1 MIEALITSIT
11 STTSTTF
18 PYSYRF
24 HITNA
29 MRFTLVLCQTTEND
43 LRLTF
48 AICALALTP
57 LLAAAQH
64 DHTGAKLLGGLGSHR
79 HEITTKSPQAQR
91 FFNQGLALAYAFN
104 HPEAKRSFEEAAR
117 LDPSCAMCHWGI
129 AFVLGPN
136 INASMDPAVSA
147 EAYAASRRALTLAPN
162 ATARERAYIEA
173 LAKRYSEPAPEN
185 RAPLDS
191 AFARAMRDVA
201 RRFPSDDDALTIYA
215 EAAMDVTPW
224 TYWTR
229 DKRPLPGTMEILR
242 TLETV
247 SARNPKH
254 PGACHLYIHAVEA
267 AFPERAV
274 ACAERLAALMPSAG
288 HIVHMPAHIYLRVG
302 RYEDAIRA
310 NEHAVHADE
319 IYIADQR
326 AESFYTIAYYPH
338 NYHFLAFAATMA
350 GLEERALKAARSAA
364 AKIPLDIAATAPDL
378 QLLVAYPHV
387 TLATFGRLDDV
398 LREPLPRGD
407 LRVAT
412 GLAWFARGMA
422 FAAKRRFAD
431 AGAAL
436 DTVRAAS
443 AALTTNPGDPVMN
456 IAERVLAAEIAIRSG
471 KPADAIAPLTEAKD
485 IEDGLMYM
493 EPPYWHQPVRHFLGA
508 ALLELNRPAEAER
521 AYRED
526 LARFPKNAW
535 ATRGLERSL
544 RAQGKD

>member
-1 MIEALITSIT
+1 
-11 STTSTTF
+11 
-18 PYSYRF
+18 
-24 HITNA
+24 
-29 MRFTLVLCQTTEND
+29 
-43 LRLTF
+43 
-48 AICALALTP
+48 
-57 LLAAAQH
+57 
-64 DHTGAKLLGGLGSHR
+64 
-79 HEITTKSPQAQR
+79 
-91 FFNQGLALAYAFN
+91 
-104 HPEAKRSFEEAAR
+104 
-117 LDPSCAMCHWGI
+117 
-129 AFVLGPN
+129 
-136 INASMDPAVSA
+136 MDPAVNA
-147 EAYAASRRALTLAPN
+147 EAYDASRQALALAPN

-173 LAKRYSEPAPEN
+173 LAKRYSQPGPEN

-201 RRFPSDDDALTIYA
+201 TRFPGDDDALTIYA
-215 EAAMDVTPW
+215 EALMDVTPW

-229 DKRPLPGTMEILR
+229 DKRPLPGTTEIIR
-242 TLETV
+242 ALETV

-319 IYIADQR
+319 TYIADQR

-350 GLEERALKAARSAA
+350 GLGPKALEAARAAA
-364 AKIPLDIAATAPDL
+364 AKIPLDIAASAPDL

-387 TLATFGRLDDV
+387 TLATFGRFEEV
-398 LREPLPRGD
+398 LREPLPRND

-422 FAAKRRFAD
+422 FVASRRFAD
-431 AGAAL
+431 AAAAL
-436 DTVRAAS
+436 DTVRATS
-443 AALTTNPGDPVMN
+443 VELTTNPGDPVMR
-456 IAERVLAAEIAIRSG
+456 IAERVLAAEMAIRSG
-471 KPADAIAPLTEAKD
+471 KPAEAIAPLTEAKE

-493 EPPYWHQPVRHFLGA
+493 EPPYWHQPVRHVLGA

-521 AYRED
+521 LYRED
-526 LARFPKNAW
+526 LARFPKNVW
-535 ATRGLERSL
+535 SVRGLESARKAM
-544 RAQGKD
+544 RNEE

>member
-1 MIEALITSIT
+1 
-11 STTSTTF
+11 
-18 PYSYRF
+18 
-24 HITNA
+24 
-29 MRFTLVLCQTTEND
+29 MRLF
-43 LRLTF
+43 LTI
-48 AICALALTP
+48 AAVALTP

-64 DHTGAKLLGGLGSHR
+64 DHGTAKLLDGLGSH
-79 HEITTKSPQAQR
+79 HQKITTTSPQAQR

-104 HPEAKRSFEEAAR
+104 HSEAKRSFEHAVR

-136 INASMDPAVSA
+136 INASMDPAVNA
-147 EAYAASRRALTLAPN
+147 EAYDASRQALALAPN
-162 ATARERAYIEA
+162 ATARERAFIEA
-173 LAKRYSEPAPEN
+173 LAKRYAQPAPEN

-201 RRFPSDDDALTIYA
+201 TRFPGDDDALTIYA
-215 EAAMDVTPW
+215 EAMMDVTPW

-229 DKRPLPGTMEILR
+229 DKRPLPGTTEIL
-242 TLETV
+242 TALETV
-247 SARNPKH
+247 SARNPNH

-319 IYIADQR
+319 TYITDQR

-350 GLEERALKAARSAA
+350 GLDAKALAAARAA
-364 AKIPLDIAATAPDL
+364 SSKIPLDIAATAPDL

-387 TLATFGRLDDV
+387 TLATFGRFDEV
-398 LREPLPRGD
+398 LREPLPRSD

-422 FAAKRRFAD
+422 FVANRRFAD
-431 AGAAL
+431 AAAAL
-436 DTVRAAS
+436 DTVRATS
-443 AALTTNPGDPVMN
+443 TELTTNPGDPVMR
-456 IAERVLAAEIAIRSG
+456 IAERVLAAEIAIRTG
-471 KPADAIAPLTEAKD
+471 KAANAIPLLIEAKE

-521 AYRED
+521 VYRED
-526 LARFPKNAW
+526 LARFPKNTW
-535 ATRGLERSL
+535 SVRGLERSRL
-544 RAQGKD
+544 AQR

>member
-1 MIEALITSIT
+1 
-11 STTSTTF
+11 
-18 PYSYRF
+18 
-24 HITNA
+24 
-29 MRFTLVLCQTTEND
+29 MRLL
-43 LRLTF
+43 L
-48 AICALALTP
+48 AIPALALTP
-57 LLAAAQH
+57 LIAAAQH
-64 DHTGAKLLGGLGSHR
+64 DHASAKLLGGLGSHH
-79 HEITTKSPQAQR
+79 HEITTRSPQAQR
-91 FFNQGLALAYAFN
+91 FFDQGLALAYAFN
-104 HPEAKRSFEEAAR
+104 HPEAKRSFEHAAR

-136 INASMDPAVSA
+136 INASMDPAVNA
-147 EAYAASRRALTLAPN
+147 EAYDASRQALALAPN

-173 LAKRYSEPAPEN
+173 LAKRYSQPGPEN

-201 RRFPSDDDALTIYA
+201 TRFPGDDDALTIYA
-215 EAAMDVTPW
+215 EALMDVTPW

-229 DKRPLPGTMEILR
+229 DKRPLPGTTEIIR
-242 TLETV
+242 ALETV

-319 IYIADQR
+319 TYIADQR

-350 GLEERALKAARSAA
+350 GLGPKALEAARAAA
-364 AKIPLDIAATAPDL
+364 AKIPLDIAASAPDL

-387 TLATFGRLDDV
+387 TLATFGRFEEV
-398 LREPLPRGD
+398 LREPLPRND

-422 FAAKRRFAD
+422 FVASRRFAD
-431 AGAAL
+431 AAAAL
-436 DTVRAAS
+436 DTVRATS
-443 AALTTNPGDPVMN
+443 VELTTNPGDPVMR
-456 IAERVLAAEIAIRSG
+456 IAERVLAAEMAIRSG
-471 KPADAIAPLTEAKD
+471 KPAEAIAPLTEAKE

-493 EPPYWHQPVRHFLGA
+493 EPPYWHQPVRHVLGA

-521 AYRED
+521 LYRED
-526 LARFPKNAW
+526 LARFPKNVW
-535 ATRGLERSL
+535 SVRGLESARKAM
-544 RAQGKD
+544 RNEE

>member
-1 MIEALITSIT
+1 MRLII
-11 STTSTTF
+11 
-18 PYSYRF
+18 
-24 HITNA
+24 A
-29 MRFTLVLCQTTEND
+29 TL
-43 LRLTF
+43 
-48 AICALALTP
+48 ALALTP
-57 LLAAAQH
+57 VLAAAQH
-64 DHTGAKLLGGLGSHR
+64 AHAGAKLLGGLGSH
-79 HEITTKSPQAQR
+79 HHAITTTSPQAQR
-91 FFNQGLALAYAFN
+91 FFDQGLALAYAFN

-136 INASMDPAVSA
+136 INASMDLAVSA
-147 EAYAASRRALTLAPN
+147 EAYDASRRALELAPN

-173 LAKRYSEPAPEN
+173 LAKRYSQPAPEN
-185 RAPLDS
+185 RGPLDS

-201 RRFPSDDDALTIYA
+201 ARFPSDDDALTIYA
-215 EAAMDVTPW
+215 EALMDLTPW

-229 DKRPLPGTMEILR
+229 DRRPLPGTAEILSA
-242 TLETV
+242 LEKV

-302 RYEDAIRA
+302 RYEDAVRA

-319 IYIADQR
+319 TYIADQR

-350 GLEERALKAARSAA
+350 GLETKALEAARGAA
-364 AKIPLDIAATAPDL
+364 ARIPLDIAATAPDL

-387 TLATFGRLDDV
+387 TLATFGRFDDV
-398 LREPLPRGD
+398 LREPLPRSD

-422 FAAKRRFAD
+422 FAATRRFSD
-431 AGAAL
+431 ANAAL
-436 DTVRAAS
+436 DSVRATS
-443 AALTTNPGDPVMN
+443 VELTTNPGDPVMR
-456 IAERVLAAEIAIRSG
+456 IAERVLAGEIAVRSG
-471 KPADAIAPLTEAKD
+471 KPGDAIAPLTEAKD

-508 ALLELNRPAEAER
+508 ALLELKRPAEAER
-521 AYRED
+521 FYRED
-526 LARFPKNAW
+526 LARFPKNVW
-535 ATRGLERSL
+535 SVRGLERS
-544 RAQGKD
+544 RFAQR

>member
-1 MIEALITSIT
+1 MRLILTITAL
-11 STTSTTF
+11 
-18 PYSYRF
+18 
-24 HITNA
+24 
-29 MRFTLVLCQTTEND
+29 L
-43 LRLTF
+43 
-48 AICALALTP
+48 LTP

-64 DHTGAKLLGGLGSHR
+64 DHAGAKLLGGLGGHH
-79 HEITTKSPQAQR
+79 HEITTKSRQAQR
-91 FFNQGLALAYAFN
+91 FFDQGLALAYAFN

-147 EAYAASRRALTLAPN
+147 EAYAASRRALALAPN
-162 ATARERAYIEA
+162 ATPRERAYIEA
-173 LAKRYSEPAPEN
+173 LAKRYSQPAPED

-201 RRFPSDDDALTIYA
+201 ARFPNDDDALTIYA
-215 EAAMDVTPW
+215 EALMDVAPW
-224 TYWTR
+224 TYWTP
-229 DKRPLPGTMEILR
+229 DKRPLPGTREIL
-242 TLETV
+242 TSLERVT
-247 SARNPKH
+247 ARNPKH

-302 RYEDAIRA
+302 RYADAIRA

-319 IYIADQR
+319 AYIADQR

-350 GLEERALKAARSAA
+350 GLETKALDAARAAA
-364 AKIPLDIAATAPDL
+364 AKIPPDIAVTASDL
-378 QLLVAYPHV
+378 QLLVAYPYV
-387 TLATFGRLDDV
+387 TLATFGRFDEV
-398 LREPLPRGD
+398 LREPLPRRD
-407 LRVAT
+407 LPVAT

-422 FAAKRRFAD
+422 FAAKRQLDD
-431 AGAAL
+431 ANAAL
-436 DTVRAAS
+436 DTVRATS
-443 AALTTNPGDPVMN
+443 VALTTNPGDPVMR

-471 KPADAIAPLTEAKD
+471 KAADALVPLTEAKD

-493 EPPYWHQPVRHFLGA
+493 EPPYWHQPVRHFLAA

-521 AYRED
+521 LYRED
-526 LARFPKNAW
+526 LARFPKNVW
-535 ATRGLERSL
+535 SLRGLERAK
-544 RAQGKD
+544 RAQ

>member
-1 MIEALITSIT
+1 MRLALTI
-11 STTSTTF
+11 
-18 PYSYRF
+18 P
-24 HITNA
+24 
-29 MRFTLVLCQTTEND
+29 
-43 LRLTF
+43 
-48 AICALALTP
+48 ALALTP
-57 LLAAAQH
+57 LLAVAQH
-64 DHTGAKLLGGLGSHR
+64 DHGGAKLLGGLGSH
-79 HEITTKSPQAQR
+79 HHQITTRSPQAQR

-104 HPEAKRSFEEAAR
+104 HPEAKRSFEQAAR
-117 LDPSCAMCHWGI
+117 LDPSCAMCQWGI

-136 INASMDPAVSA
+136 INASMDPAVNA
-147 EAYAASRRALTLAPN
+147 EAYDASRHALTLAPN

-173 LAKRYSEPAPEN
+173 LAKRYAQPAPEN

-201 RRFPSDDDALTIYA
+201 ARFPSDDDALTIYA
-215 EAAMDVTPW
+215 EAMMDVTPW

-229 DKRPLPGTMEILR
+229 DKRPMPGTTEII
-242 TLETV
+242 TALETV

-254 PGACHLYIHAVEA
+254 PGACHLYIHAVES

-274 ACAERLAALMPSAG
+274 PCAERLAALMPSAG

-319 IYIADQR
+319 TYIADQR

-350 GLEERALKAARSAA
+350 GLESKAMEAARAAA
-364 AKIPLDIAATAPDL
+364 AKIPLDVAASAPDL

-387 TLATFGRLDDV
+387 TLATFARFDEV
-398 LREPLPRGD
+398 LREPLPRAD

-422 FAAKRRFAD
+422 FVAKRRFVD
-431 AGAAL
+431 AAASL
-436 DTVRAAS
+436 DTVRATSVELA
-443 AALTTNPGDPVMN
+443 TNPGDPVMR
-456 IAERVLAAEIAIRSG
+456 IAERVLAAEIALRSG
-471 KPADAIAPLTEAKD
+471 KAADAIAPLTEAKE

-521 AYRED
+521 LYRED
-526 LARFPKNAW
+526 LRRFPKNVW
-535 ATRGLERSL
+535 SVRGLERSL
-544 RAQGKD
+544 RAQGRE